1 MGTLPDWCTRHG
13 ALLTFSSISRHCPT
27 KLCQSVSFPSIV
39 DLLKDSL
46 KDDKVLDQLALLGYC
61 IYHCV
66 SVCNNSCFCWEK
78 FPVREASTKTL
89 GRLLCYQLQFEGS
102 TLQLIQ
108 LLILALRDDSSE
120 VRRRSLSCIKAAAKV
135 YY

>member
-1 MGTLPDWCTRHG
+1 LVTVFIT
-13 ALLTFSSISRHCPT
+13 
-27 KLCQSVSFPSIV
+27 VFPSV
-39 DLLKDSL
+39 VTL
-46 KDDKVLDQLALLGYC
+46 V
-61 IYHCV
+61 CV
-66 SVCNNSCFCWEK
+66 AEK